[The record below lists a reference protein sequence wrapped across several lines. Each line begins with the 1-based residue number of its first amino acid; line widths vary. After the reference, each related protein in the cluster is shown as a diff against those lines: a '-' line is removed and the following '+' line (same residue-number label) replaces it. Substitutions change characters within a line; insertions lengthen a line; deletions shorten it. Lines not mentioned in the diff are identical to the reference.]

1 MTTVKTTPTLPSLPI
16 SVMDDDNDLIGYLL
30 IKGAIS
36 GRYKYV
42 LSDAHTKEV
51 LAVDDQPYLLN
62 FLRLGLSD
70 CTMTVL
76 PDNIALDYEST
87 ITHLKLMV
95 LKRLMLEIE
104 KAKCDL
110 MLTAPEH
117 LSFTLTDELRK
128 FSKEYYDIDADL
140 LQKEIKFALRT
151 QASPRH
157 VPDLIVVAP
166 ELPRTKSN
174 KLVELAVTDVVN
186 GREVRN
192 RDALANPDSLDWF
205 KVLVP

>member
-1 MTTVKTTPTLPSLPI
+1 
-16 SVMDDDNDLIGYLL
+16 MDDVNDLIGYLL

-140 LQKEIKFALRT
+140 LQKEIKFAKNNI
-151 QASPRH
+151 
-157 VPDLIVVAP
+157 DLFISKSVIVFSFWGNKILSANNKEDLETIRVQLTMGIQRYYAAP
-166 ELPRTKSN
+166 K
-174 KLVELAVTDVVN
+174 
-186 GREVRN
+186 
-192 RDALANPDSLDWF
+192 
-205 KVLVP
+205 